1 MEYIE
6 YTQERTISITAES
19 FKVAVLKKV
28 SVTVSEKG
36 PALRVTK
43 AVADYYYLHINLRLD
58 FIDGKPKKTVVH
70 LESVIMQAILKALIE
85 RKLEMDK
92 SNLKKDFLEFVAY
105 LEMMAIIHEE
115 HCHVV
120 EHKKAGDSCMKN
132 TGNSSDSGSR
142 SSGHNSGGSSYGGG
156 SNKATDRDRTRSG
169 RRRSSDSTGT
179 GKQSNRETSPCHKT

>member
-36 PALRVTK
+36 PALRVTT